1 MYERGGNYL
10 MYAQKSSIKSKISG
24 NLNYAFE
31 NMDQCQERAVSFIP
45 PDVKI
50 TVHTPT
56 PPTSDTSILEEGP
69 PNNTNHNGFFVPL
82 QDEPKTTEIRLRRE
96 NEIIPREDIDE
107 ATNSRNLLRESF
119 IEIEKLDQV
128 LQDEEEALNFSD
140 LEPVIEDAPL
150 PNVVPLYPEYSDYS
164 RSPSA
169 SPPVRRKLSNGE
181 GGGSLVVSSEQNVV
195 VLVHREDVAP
205 TAKPRAVS
213 VLSISG
219 VLPSDIV
226 DEDNVSTSNEDVH
239 LRRYSS
245 TENVH
250 RNDNDAVFLEKVIE
264 EPAYHIPPPPP
275 MDEEYFASPTMPLTQ
290 PRFFK
295 VRPRE
300 PEPDYDDAE
309 VQPRKSDHNEEEDF
323 EPLKIGTDRHK
334 SFSNKLSAVLK
345 KQTGGIFSKK
355 KRLRRSSSQSTL
367 ENGQAERKESFRGMK
382 EAHRSEPSLFSALKK
397 EIVEHKR
404 QAPLPPIMPPVATAR
419 EKPPPSPKPSEVSSR
434 RSSISNKTDHTSGN
448 ETEDRAIVA
457 KTLSRKDLK
466 LKLESILV
474 FSPVAIPRPTKRP
487 TLEFPKDGLKD
498 NNSLEPE
505 QPNNSSSL
513 DSEKPDE
520 LAKPK
525 KDPYTNTMKLRYG
538 NVLKAIQL
546 KGQDD
551 SNMDSDK
558 IDKGDRSET
567 KSEDVR

>member
-1 MYERGGNYL
+1 

-31 NMDQCQERAVSFIP
+31 NMEQCQERAVSFIP

-50 TVHTPT
+50 TVQTPT
-56 PPTSDTSILEEGP
+56 PPNSDTSIQEETL

-82 QDEPKTTEIRLRRE
+82 QDESKTTEVHLRRE
-96 NEIIPREDIDE
+96 NEIIPREDIEE

-119 IEIEKLDQV
+119 LEIEKLDQV
-128 LQDEEEALNFSD
+128 LQDEEEASKFSD
-140 LEPVIEDAPL
+140 LEPVMEDSPL
-150 PNVVPLYPEYSDYS
+150 PNVIPLYPEYSDYS

-169 SPPVRRKLSNGE
+169 SPPVHRKLSYGE
-181 GGGSLVVSSEQNVV
+181 GDGSPVVSSEQNVI
-195 VLVHREDVAP
+195 VLVHREDDSP
-205 TAKPRAVS
+205 KTKPRATS

-245 TENVH
+245 AENIH
-250 RNDNDAVFLEKVIE
+250 PNNNDAVFLEKVVE

-275 MDEEYFASPTMPLTQ
+275 PPPPMDEKYFASQTMSQGRRNFP
-290 PRFFK
+290 K

-309 VQPRKSDHNEEEDF
+309 VKPRNSDQSEELF
-323 EPLKIGTDRHK
+323 EPIIIGTDRHK

-355 KRLRRSSSQSTL
+355 KKLRRSSSQSIL
-367 ENGQAERKESFRGMK
+367 ENGPVERKESIRNMQ
-382 EAHRSEPSLFSALKK
+382 ETHRSEPSLFTALKK

-404 QAPLPPIMPPVATAR
+404 QAPPPPIIPPVAVVTR

-448 ETEDRAIVA
+448 ETEDSATAI

-474 FSPVAIPRPTKRP
+474 FSPAAIPRSTKRP
-487 TLEFPKDGLKD
+487 TLEFPKEEIKD

-505 QPNNSSSL
+505 QPNNSINSSSL

-520 LAKPK
+520 VIKPK
-525 KDPYTNTMKLRYG
+525 KDAYSNTMKLRYG
-538 NVLKAIQL
+538 DVLKAIQL

-551 SNMDSDK
+551 ANTDTHKVDK
-558 IDKGDRSET
+558 EDRS
-567 KSEDVR
+567 